1 VRGVAVAAVLLF
13 HAGFSWAK
21 GGFLG
26 VSMFFTLSGFLITG
40 LLLREWGRDR
50 RIDLRAFW
58 SRRFRRLMPAAL
70 ATLAGVSVLAWAIAS
85 HEQLHTLR
93 LDVWAAVADVANW
106 RFLYAGRSYADLW
119 SAPSPVQHF
128 WSLAVEEQF
137 YFFYPLAAFA
147 ALRLGGRRLLSW
159 VLGVGAAASVLWAVH
174 LRGHL
179 DRVYYGTDTRMAE
192 LLAGGLLALW
202 WTRGADA
209 PGMSPTRRG
218 RAGVLTLGVVGLAGS
233 AALWPLVSQTS
244 SFVTRGL
251 LPLQAVLSVAVI
263 ASAVRPGPVASL
275 LSWRPLV
282 ALGVVSYGVYL
293 YHWPVF
299 VALSPARTH
308 LSQVPLFAVRV
319 AVTGVIA
326 AVSYRFL
333 EQPVRQRRVLVSWR
347 VVPAAASAVA
357 AVAVIAAAVTVQVP
371 PSTVAYADVSL
382 VGHTATVE
390 HVSAATP
397 VVSVSPPELAASSA
411 AAGAAAPSPAAPSPA
426 APSPAA
432 PSLGAPS
439 PAATVPPA
447 SPASPTTTTVP
458 PGPVP
463 HAIMIVG
470 DSGMFD
476 VSEALTALYAHLG
489 TTTVVNASWP
499 GWSFTLDPAGWE
511 HDWPA
516 LVAANRPQIVYV
528 MMGGWDWAYVQAH
541 GVDAYEAV
549 LARAAAILQAYGAR
563 VMWLGEAPGGNARP
577 DQIDPLYERFA
588 AAHPGTNAF
597 ADTAQVLTAPDGKAY
612 RWLPAA
618 DGHLQLLRKPD
629 GWHFCQDGAVRVSDV
644 AVAATAALGWSPLP
658 PTGWEQG
665 AWRSDKRYNDPP
677 NGCNPAV
684 PGNAA
689 TYPGNAP
696 PQ

>member
-1 VRGVAVAAVLLF
+1 MAAPTRSPAAPRSSRLAHLPALDGLRGVAVAVVLLF

-26 VSMFFTLSGFLITG
+26 VSMFFTLSGFLITS
-40 LLLREWGRDR
+40 LLLREWGGDH

-70 ATLAGVSVLAWAIAS
+70 ATLAGVSVLAWVVGS

-93 LDVWAAVADVANW
+93 LDVWAAVAYVANW

-137 YFFYPLAAFA
+137 YFFYPLLAFA
-147 ALRLGGRRLLSW
+147 ALKAGGRRLLAW
-159 VLGVGAAASVLWAVH
+159 ALAIGAGASVVWAVH

-202 WTRGADA
+202 WTHRAAAPDA
-209 PGMSPTRRG
+209 PATRRG
-218 RAGVLTLGVVGLAGS
+218 RGAVLALGLVGLLGS
-233 AALWPLVSQTS
+233 AALWPTVGQTS

-251 LPLQAVLSVAVI
+251 LPLQALLSVAAI
-263 ASAVRPGPVASL
+263 ASAVRPGPVASA

-282 ALGVVSYGVYL
+282 ALGTVSYGVYL

-299 VALSPARTH
+299 ITLTPARTH
-308 LSQVPLFAVRV
+308 LAQVPLFLLRV
-319 AVTGVIA
+319 AVTGA
-326 AVSYRFL
+326 LAVLSYRFL
-333 EQPVRQRRVLVSWR
+333 EQPVRRRRVLTSWR
-347 VVPAAASAVA
+347 VVPSAAFA
-357 AVAVIAAAVTVQVP
+357 AVAVALVAAVVTVQVP
-371 PSTVAYADVSL
+371 ASTVAYADVPL
-382 VGHTATVE
+382 GGHNVTVE
-390 HVSAATP
+390 HVAPAAASP
-397 VVSVSPPELAASSA
+397 VVPVSPAHLAASLGTVSSTTSA
-411 AAGAAAPSPAAPSPA
+411 
-426 APSPAA
+426 
-432 PSLGAPS
+432 
-439 PAATVPPA
+439 
-447 SPASPTTTTVP
+447 VP

-463 HAIMIVG
+463 HAIMILG

-499 GWSFTLDPAGWE
+499 GWDFTRDPAGWQ

-516 LVAANRPQIVYV
+516 LVAATHPQVVYV
-528 MMGGWDWAYVQAH
+528 MMGGWDWQWVQAH
-541 GVDAYEAV
+541 GVDAYEGV
-549 LARAAAILQAYGAR
+549 LAQAAAILQSTGAR
-563 VMWLGEAPGGNARP
+563 IMWLGEPPGGNARP
-577 DQIDPLYERFA
+577 DQIDPLYQRFA
-588 AAHPGTNAF
+588 ATHPGNAY
-597 ADTAQVLTAPDGKAY
+597 ADPARVLTAFDGSAP

-644 AVAATAALGWSPLP
+644 AVSATAALGWSPAP
-658 PTGWEQG
+658 AGGWEQG
-665 AWRSDKRYNDPP
+665 PWRSDKRYNDPP
-677 NGCNPAV
+677 GGCDP
-684 PGNAA
+684 
-689 TYPGNAP
+689 TRPGNAP
-696 PQ
+696 PH

>member
-1 VRGVAVAAVLLF
+1 MAASSRSSRLDHLPALDGIRGVAVAAVLFF

-21 GGFLG
+21 GGYLG
-26 VSMFFTLSGFLITG
+26 VSMFFTLSGFLITS
-40 LLLREWGRDR
+40 LLLREWASER

-58 SRRFRRLMPAAL
+58 ARRFRRLMPAAL
-70 ATLAGVSVLAWAIAS
+70 ATLAGVCVLAWAIGS

-93 LDVWAAVADVANW
+93 LDVWAATAYVANW

-137 YFFYPLAAFA
+137 YFFYPLLTFA
-147 ALRLGGRRLLSW
+147 ALRLGGRRLLTW
-159 VLGVGAAASVLWAVH
+159 ALGLGSAASVLWAVH
-174 LRGHL
+174 LRNHL

-202 WTRGADA
+202 WTRRASAPDA
-209 PGMSPTRRG
+209 PSTRPG
-218 RAGVLTLGVVGLAGS
+218 RAAVLALGAVGLAGS

-251 LPLQAVLSVAVI
+251 LPLQAVLSVALI
-263 ASAVRPGPVASL
+263 ASAVRPGPISSL
-275 LSWRPLV
+275 LAWRPL
-282 ALGVVSYGVYL
+282 ATLGVVSYGVYL

-299 VALSPARTH
+299 LTLTPARTG
-308 LSQVPLFAVRV
+308 LSQVPLFFLRI
-319 AVTGVIA
+319 AVTGAIA
-326 AVSYRFL
+326 AASFRWL
-333 EQPVRQRRVLVSWR
+333 EQPIRRRRVLVSWR
-347 VVPAAASAVA
+347 VVPAAASAVTVVAVTA
-357 AVAVIAAAVTVQVP
+357 AVVTLSIP
-371 PSTVAYADVSL
+371 ASTVAYADVTL
-382 VGHTATVE
+382 AGHTASVE
-390 HVSAATP
+390 HLAAAASGLAVAPVPSAAP
-397 VVSVSPPELAASSA
+397 SSQVAASPPALSASSA
-411 AAGAAAPSPAAPSPA
+411 SGAAGS
-426 APSPAA
+426 
-432 PSLGAPS
+432 
-439 PAATVPPA
+439 
-447 SPASPTTTTVP
+447 TTATVP

-463 HAIMIVG
+463 RSIMIVG

-489 TTTVVNASWP
+489 TSTVVNASWP
-499 GWSFTLDPAGWE
+499 GWSFSLDPAGWE

-528 MMGGWDWAYVQAH
+528 MMGGWDWAYVQSH
-541 GVDAYEAV
+541 GVAAYEA
-549 LARAAAILQAYGAR
+549 LLGRAAAILQADGAR
-563 VMWLGEAPGGNARP
+563 IMWLGEAPGGNARP
-577 DQIDPLYERFA
+577 DQIDPLYEQFA

-597 ADTAQVLTAPDGKAY
+597 ADIAQVLTAPNGKAY

-629 GWHFCQDGAVRVSDV
+629 GWHFCQDGAVRVTDV
-644 AVAATAALGWSPLP
+644 AVSATAALGWSPRV

-665 AWRSDKRYNDPP
+665 PWRLDKRYNDPP

-684 PGNAA
+684 PTNAA

-696 PQ
+696 LG